1 MRQQCKVA
9 SAAITAAA
17 AAAANASPRGSV
29 GNQRMYEQLR
39 HSECVI
45 SDETTVPASRHTVGA
60 DCDQQTRFNS
70 TDNSSSNEHKE
81 WSESQLQ

>member
-1 MRQQCKVA
+1 MRQQCNVA

-17 AAAANASPRGSV
+17 AATNALPRGSV

-45 SDETTVPASRHTVGA
+45 SDETTVHASRHTVGA